1 VEKLEPKMK
10 ALVGIQDCDT
20 RIREIQKKREEG
32 PLKIQRLEEGLKV
45 IESKL
50 KEDLAQ
56 LESYKQERRG
66 LEQEIEDLE
75 SKINKSNIKLANI
88 KSNKEYTAGLKEISD
103 LKAGKS
109 LLEDKVIDLM
119 EEIEA
124 HEASFV
130 ASTKEKERLEE
141 KVKEDSHDILKE
153 LKALDKDLESLERE
167 RARFSQSIDEDLL
180 SMYDSIRRHKGGVA
194 ISSVIQGVCQ
204 TCHMGIP
211 PQKFNDLI
219 RGDELM
225 SCPHCK
231 RIIYWGGD
239 AGLQDFPAQD
249 K

>member
-1 VEKLEPKMK
+1 MK

-45 IESKL
+45 IESNL
-50 KEDLAQ
+50 KEDLAL

-75 SKINKSNIKLANI
+75 NKTNKSNIKLANI

-109 LLEDKVIDLM
+109 LLEDKVIELM

-124 HEASFV
+124 REASFV

-141 KVKEDSHDILKE
+141 KVKEDRLEVLKE

-180 SMYDSIRRHKGGVA
+180 SMYDSIRRHKGDVA

>member
-1 VEKLEPKMK
+1 MEPKMK

-20 RIREIQKKREEG
+20 RIREIQNKREEG

-45 IESKL
+45 IESNL
-50 KEDLAQ
+50 KEDLAL

-75 SKINKSNIKLANI
+75 NKTNKSNIKLANI

-109 LLEDKVIDLM
+109 LLEDKVIELM

-124 HEASFV
+124 REASFV
-130 ASTKEKERLEE
+130 ASTKEKEGLEE
-141 KVKEDSHDILKE
+141 KVKEDRLEVLKE

-180 SMYDSIRRHKGGVA
+180 SMYDSIRRHKGDVA

>member
-1 VEKLEPKMK
+1 MEVKMK

-103 LKAGKS
+103 LEAGKS
-109 LLEDKVIDLM
+109 LLEDKVIELM

-124 HEASFV
+124 REASFV

-141 KVKEDSHDILKE
+141 KVKEDSYDILKE

-167 RARFSQSIDEDLL
+167 RAQFSQSIDEDLL
-180 SMYDSIRRHKGGVA
+180 SMYDSLRRHKGGLA

-239 AGLQDFPAQD
+239 ASLQDIPTQD